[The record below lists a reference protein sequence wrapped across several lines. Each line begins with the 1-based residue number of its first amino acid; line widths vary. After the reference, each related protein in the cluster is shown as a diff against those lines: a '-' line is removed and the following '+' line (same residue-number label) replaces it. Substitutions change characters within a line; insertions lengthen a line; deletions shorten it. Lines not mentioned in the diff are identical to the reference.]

1 MKALFTGIT
10 SVSLRFRWIT
20 LIIAALVSI
29 AGVVAITQLRQEL
42 IPAVEFPQTIIL
54 AQASGMTSD
63 QVLNLITKRLEDAIS
78 QVENVANVETSTTGA
93 FGAVITARNDFG
105 LNQSR
110 IQSDIVEAINSV
122 WLPHRRIA
130 PPEGTDPQAFAQQL
144 LGELPADVLIYIAES
159 DPNFLFQL
167 SPEVWSALS
176 EDTVSSVLGYLA
188 STQQDSTASN
198 ALQHLVEQEIV
209 PALENLPQVAN
220 VQISGGQALPGE
232 EGAQTAPP
240 VNASD
245 TESLLTQL
253 SSEAWAAAAARIG
266 FSGAL
271 NAQAVEALSA
281 EVEIPETAPALPE
294 SWQMDRF
301 YDASDLLEMRTLTRT
316 VGATINQFLETGTIV
331 GALGQ
336 TNDLTPD
343 DITQMLA
350 IDPTMAD
357 YFDAAQ
363 LAAMSPEAFA
373 ALPEDF
379 VAGLDGFT
387 RDALAARSLAEAI
400 TGESVPLPPVDLPSP
415 WRLSPPQLITFS
427 FDDLP
432 LATLSISGSAGAET
446 GAEPVETPVDETAA
460 EPTETPAVENTT
472 TDDIPE
478 GPALPLPFSLMGGL
492 IGIEMNTADDLINIQ
507 LPEEWAAQLGG
518 SQLNAAQLLSFML
531 LLGNPDQLPEGLEIP
546 AIPIDP
552 TALIGGLSADVI
564 AFLAEYDPT
573 FLPNLSADVFES
585 FNDDVLSL
593 PQIAPPLDTVWDTLA
608 EQPQFAEH
616 PLNTAQDILAL
627 GDGAASSVLN
637 AINAGVPGQFA
648 GYEVRLFDSLPP
660 ATLRYFSLQEPGF
673 YEALDPAVL
682 LKLSPTTLAAIPEA
696 VLAELPEDTQA
707 SITAIAAGE
716 EPSAAAQLAE
726 LYTTDAP
733 PADPNAPA
741 LNSDWDFIGDF
752 MGIELDTADDFF
764 RFLPDPQAFLN
775 SLFDSAQGVA
785 FAPNLFG
792 NLPPEAAAYMS
803 ERDPALFDGLRSEA
817 IQLLPDNVL
826 AVLPAS
832 VQERAAS
839 GGEAFTPTDAITRT
853 NGASSLL
860 LTIYKSGDA
869 NTVEAFHA
877 ANDLIRSITASN
889 PNIEVSVAFEQA
901 SFIEESI
908 SGVAREGGLGAIFAV
923 VVILIFL
930 SSGKWASTPRR
941 ITGAIMIGLFLLLLV
956 GAVAINAGAA
966 GGDFSLAWDQTD
978 VLVRGILILGVLAGM
993 LVMLWPGSL
1002 PRPAWRSTL
1011 VTGVSI
1017 PLSVL
1022 MAMALMRWLPPA
1034 VHEILEPVA
1043 EGSGIFTFLLRLF
1056 PESLTLNIMTLSG
1069 LTVAIGRVVDDS
1081 IVVLENMFRHLQE
1094 GGDRKTAILEG
1105 VRDVSVAIFAATVIT
1120 VVVFLPLGLTGGI
1133 IGEFFLPF
1141 GLAVTYALL
1150 ASFIVAI
1157 TVIPVLAYM
1166 LLSTSEMQDEHEV
1179 GKLER
1184 AYLPVL
1190 GWSLSKRSRRATVL
1204 AIAFLSLVIGGALF
1218 ATRPQAFLPSFGEPQ
1233 ISITVNL
1240 PPGTKIL
1247 ETNELV
1253 TQFEGRLHSDIS
1265 EGLISS
1271 IQTTV
1276 GGSGASLESLVL
1288 GDTGVTENAASIMLG
1303 VEDAGRLDELA
1314 GLVRNI
1320 AVETFGDGNVTVS
1333 AASLTEQ
1340 GFGGF
1345 ALQLSGPQA
1354 ELEAINARVIET
1366 LNQVD
1371 GLANVSSN
1379 LADLTGGGSDAPPTY
1394 IRIDGQPS
1402 VRYTGELETQDTLG
1416 VTAAAKAAV
1425 AAMTDMP
1432 AGITVSEGFESQLQT
1447 EGFANLFVAMGIAI
1461 AIVIVLLIITF
1472 RSFVHWLD
1480 IILSVIV
1487 APVGAAVALTL
1498 TNRVL
1503 GISALIGML
1512 MLIGI
1517 VVTNAVVLIDR
1528 VQSNIRERHMNV
1540 HDSLMEAGQRR
1551 LRPILMTA
1559 IATIMALIP
1568 LAIGLSHGA
1577 IIASELGTVVIG
1589 GLFSSTILT
1598 LIVVPVAFSLLEPLN
1613 RKINGLFGG
1622 SKKQS
1627 APPAES
1633 AKS

>member
-1 MKALFTGIT
+1 MKSLFTSIT
-10 SVSLRFRWIT
+10 ALSLRFRWIT
-20 LIIAALVSI
+20 LIIAALVSV
-29 AGVVAITQLRQEL
+29 AGVFAITQLRQEL

-63 QVLNLITKRLEDAIS
+63 QVLNIITKRMEDAIS

-93 FGAVITARNDFG
+93 FGSVITARNDFG

-110 IQSDIVEAINSV
+110 IRSDIVSAIDSV
-122 WLPHRRIA
+122 WLPQRRIA
-130 PPEGTDPQAFAQQL
+130 APDGTNPQEFAQQL
-144 LGELPADVLIYIAES
+144 LGDLPADVLIYIAEN

-167 SPEVWSALS
+167 SPEVWSTLS
-176 EDTVSSVLGYLA
+176 EETVAGVLGYLA

-209 PALENLPQVAN
+209 PALENLSQVAN
-220 VQISGGQALPGE
+220 VQISGGQIIPGE
-232 EGAQTAPP
+232 EGAETAAP
-240 VNASD
+240 VD
-245 TESLLTQL
+245 TSATTSLLMQL
-253 SSEAWAAAAARIG
+253 SPEAWEVAAARVG
-266 FSGAL
+266 YNGAL
-271 NAQAVEALSA
+271 NEQAAEALGTDI
-281 EVEIPETAPALPE
+281 EIPDAAPALPE

-301 YDASDLLEMRTLTRT
+301 QDASDLLEMRTLTRT
-316 VGATINQFLETGTIV
+316 VGATFNQFLETGSII

-336 TNDLTPD
+336 TDDLTPD
-343 DITQMLA
+343 DIAQMLA
-350 IDPTMAD
+350 IDPTMAN
-357 YFDAAQ
+357 YFDASQ
-363 LAAMSPEAFA
+363 LAAMSPEVFA
-373 ALPEDF
+373 SLPEEF
-379 VAGLDGFT
+379 IAGLDGFT
-387 RDALAARSLAEAI
+387 RDALAARALAEAI
-400 TGESVPLPPVDLPSP
+400 TGESSPLPPVDLPSP
-415 WRLSPPQLITFS
+415 WRISPPQLITFS

-432 LATLSISGSAGAET
+432 LATFSISGTVG
-446 GAEPVETPVDETAA
+446 DEAAA
-460 EPTETPAVENTT
+460 EAEATNAEEVTAEATETPTEGTSSVTE
-472 TDDIPE
+472 IPE
-478 GPALPLPFSLMGGL
+478 GPSLPLPFTLLGGF
-492 IGIEMNTADDLINIQ
+492 IGIELNTADDLINIQ
-507 LPEEWAAQLGG
+507 LPEEMAAQLGG
-518 SQLNAAQLLSFML
+518 SELNAAQLLGFML
-531 LLGNPDQLPEGLEIP
+531 LLGNPDQIPEGMEVP
-546 AIPIDP
+546 SIPIDP
-552 TALIGGLSADVI
+552 AALIGGLSDDVI

-573 FLPNLSADVFES
+573 FLPNLTPEVFEA
-585 FNDDVLSL
+585 FNNDVLAL

-608 EQPQFAEH
+608 GQPQFSAH
-616 PLNTAQDILAL
+616 PLNSAQDILTL
-627 GDGAASSVLN
+627 GDGSASRVLN
-637 AINAGVPGQFA
+637 AINESVPEQFA
-648 GYEVRLFDSLPP
+648 GYEVRLFDSLTP
-660 ATLRYFSLQEPGF
+660 ATLRYLALQEPGF

-682 LKLSPTTLAAIPEA
+682 LKLSPTALAVIPEN
-696 VLAELPEDTQA
+696 VFAELPEDTQT
-707 SITAIAAGE
+707 SISAIVSGE
-716 EPSAAAQLAE
+716 EPSAAAQLAG

-741 LNSDWDFIGDF
+741 LNNDWGLIGDF
-752 MGIELDTADDFF
+752 MGIELDSADDFF
-764 RFLPDPQAFLN
+764 RFLADPQAFLN
-775 SLFDSAQGVA
+775 SLFDSAQGAA

-792 NLPPEAAAYMS
+792 NLPVDAAIYMN
-803 ERDPALFDGLRSEA
+803 ERDPALFDGLRAEA
-817 IQLLPDNVL
+817 LELLSDEVL
-826 AVLPAS
+826 AALPES

-839 GGEAFTPTDAITRT
+839 GGESFSPTDAITRT

-860 LTIYKSGDA
+860 LTIFKSGDA

-877 ANDLIRSITASN
+877 ADDLIRNITAAN
-889 PNIEVSVAFEQA
+889 PNIDVGVAFEQA

-941 ITGAIMIGLFLLLLV
+941 IAGAILIGLFLLLLV
-956 GAVAINAGAA
+956 GVVVMNAGAT
-966 GGDFSLAWDQTD
+966 GGDFGLAWDQTD
-978 VLVRGILILGVLAGM
+978 VLVRGILLLGILAG
-993 LVMLWPGSL
+993 LFVMLWPGSVA
-1002 PRPAWRSTL
+1002 RPAWRSTL
-1011 VTGVSI
+1011 VTAVSI

-1022 MAMALMRWLPPA
+1022 MALALMNWLPPA
-1034 VHEILEPVA
+1034 VHGLLAPVA
-1043 EGSGIFTFLLRLF
+1043 EGSSILSFLLRLF

-1081 IVVLENMFRHLQE
+1081 IVVLENMYRHLQE
-1094 GGDRKTAILEG
+1094 GGDKKTAIIEG

-1150 ASFIVAI
+1150 SSFVVAI
-1157 TVIPVLAYM
+1157 TVVPVLAFM
-1166 LLSTSEMQDEHEV
+1166 LLNRSEMADEHET

-1184 AYLPVL
+1184 IYLPAL
-1190 GWSLSKRSRRATVL
+1190 GWSLAKPSHRAVIL
-1204 AIAFLSLVIGGALF
+1204 GIAFLSLIISGLLF

-1233 ISITVNL
+1233 ISVTVNL

-1247 ETNELV
+1247 ENNALV
-1253 TQFEGRLHSDIS
+1253 SQFEERLHSDVP

-1276 GGSGASLESLVL
+1276 GGGGASLESLVL
-1288 GDTGVTENAASIMLG
+1288 GDTGVTENAAAITLG
-1303 VEDAGRLDELA
+1303 VEDSSRLDELA
-1314 GLVRNI
+1314 GLVRAQAEEI
-1320 AVETFGDGNVTVS
+1320 FGDGNVTVS
-1333 AASLTEQ
+1333 AASLSEQ

-1345 ALQLSGPQA
+1345 ALQLSGPQ
-1354 ELEAINARVIET
+1354 EDLEAVNARVIET

-1425 AAMTDMP
+1425 AAMTDIP
-1432 AGITVSEGFESQLQT
+1432 ASIVVSEGFESQLQT

-1461 AIVIVLLIITF
+1461 AIVIVILMITF

-1480 IILSVIV
+1480 IILSIIV
-1487 APVGAAVALTL
+1487 APVGAAIALSL

-1589 GLFSSTILT
+1589 GLISSTLLT
-1598 LIVVPVAFSLLEPLN
+1598 LLVVPVAFSLLEPLN

-1622 SKKQS
+1622 KKKQEET
-1627 APPAES
+1627 PAEP
-1633 AKS
+1633 AK